1 MITKGQIIKVV
12 STGNRFRLD
21 RIETQRTE
29 KFYQF
34 YPVKNHHPKEQ
45 IHPFKLSA
53 NHFRQMVEREMM
65 IVEPIGVN
73 Q

>member
-1 MITKGQIIKVV
+1 MVKGQIIKVV

-29 KFYQF
+29 KYYQF

-45 IHPFKLSA
+45 IHPFKLSVS
-53 NHFRQMVEREMM
+53 HFHYMVDRKMM
-65 IVEPIGVN
+65 IVEPIGG
-73 Q
+73 